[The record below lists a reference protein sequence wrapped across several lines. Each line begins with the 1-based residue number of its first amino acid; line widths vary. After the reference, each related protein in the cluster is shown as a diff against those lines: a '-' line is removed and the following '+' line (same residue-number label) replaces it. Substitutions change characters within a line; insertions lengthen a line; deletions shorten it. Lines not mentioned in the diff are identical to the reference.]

1 MVYTATFEV
10 FIYQDEEDN
19 LFYAECPS
27 LDLVDFGDTK
37 EQAKS
42 NFEVL
47 LDMFFEDIIERG
59 TFREVMTDLGWK
71 FSDTLA
77 APRNRRPSPK
87 LVSKS
92 ERLTEARQLAVA
104 Y

>member
-47 LDMFFEDIIERG
+47 LDMFLR
-59 TFREVMTDLGWK
+59 
-71 FSDTLA
+71 TLS
-77 APRNRRPSPK
+77 NEG
-87 LVSKS
+87 LS
-92 ERLTEARQLAVA
+92 EK
-104 Y
+104 